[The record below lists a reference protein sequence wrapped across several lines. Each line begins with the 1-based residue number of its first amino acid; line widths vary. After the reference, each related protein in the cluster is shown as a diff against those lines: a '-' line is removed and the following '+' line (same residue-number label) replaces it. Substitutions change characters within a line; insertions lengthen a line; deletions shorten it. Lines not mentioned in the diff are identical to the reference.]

1 MIGTIMYS
9 QFFKRIF
16 DFTVA
21 GTALLI
27 LLPFFLFVSVFI
39 KMDSK
44 GPVFF
49 RQKRGGRDGK
59 YFDIF
64 KFRSMTVK
72 EKADGKDFDAGSC
85 SRITW
90 AGKMIR
96 RTKIDEL
103 PQLINVVRG
112 EMSLVGPR
120 PEVEIYIRLY
130 QTRWDR
136 VLSVSPG
143 ITDPASIK
151 FRNEEELLAKAE
163 NPEDEYRNV
172 ILPRKLEI
180 YEDYVS
186 RISFLNDVK
195 ILIGT
200 IFVVLKG

>member
-1 MIGTIMYS
+1 MYS
-9 QFFKRIF
+9 LFFKRIF

-27 LLPFFLFVSVFI
+27 LLPLFLLIAVFI
-39 KMDSK
+39 KLDSK

-49 RQKRGGRDGK
+49 RQKRGGLDGK
-59 YFDIF
+59 CFDIF

-72 EKADGKDFDAGSC
+72 EKTDGKDFDAGSC
-85 SRITW
+85 SRITRT
-90 AGKMIR
+90 GKIVR
-96 RTKIDEL
+96 KTKLDEL

-120 PEVEIYIRLY
+120 PEVETYIRLY
-130 QTRWDR
+130 QSHWDKI
-136 VLSVSPG
+136 LSVRPG

-151 FRNEEELLAKAE
+151 FRNEEELLAKAAD
-163 NPEDEYRNV
+163 PEDEYRNV
-172 ILPRKLEI
+172 ILPRKLGI

-186 RISFLNDVK
+186 GISFLNDVK
-195 ILIGT
+195 ILLGT

>member
-1 MIGTIMYS
+1 MYPIS
-9 QFFKRIF
+9 FKRIF

-21 GTALLI
+21 GTALMI
-27 LLPFFLFVSVFI
+27 LLPFFLFVAVFI

-90 AGKMIR
+90 TGKIIR
-96 RTKIDEL
+96 KTKLDEL

-120 PEVEIYIRLY
+120 PEVETYIRLY
-130 QTRWDR
+130 QTRWDKILAVR
-136 VLSVSPG
+136 PG

-151 FRNEEELLAKAE
+151 FRNEEELLAKAKK
-163 NPEDEYRNV
+163 PEDEYRKV

-180 YEDYVS
+180 YEDYV
-186 RISFLNDVK
+186 RRVSFLSDVK
-195 ILIGT
+195 ILLGT
-200 IFVVLKG
+200 VFVVLKG

>member
-1 MIGTIMYS
+1 MYS
-9 QFFKRIF
+9 RFFKRIF

-21 GTALLI
+21 GTAFMF
-27 LLPFFLFVSVFI
+27 LLPLFLFIAIII
-39 KMDSK
+39 KLDTR

-49 RQKRGGRDGK
+49 RQKRGGRNGK

-72 EKADGKDFDAGSC
+72 EKTDGKDLDPGSC

-103 PQLINVVRG
+103 PQLINVVMG

-130 QTRWDR
+130 QTRWDKILAVR
-136 VLSVSPG
+136 PG

-151 FRNEEELLAKAE
+151 FRNEEELLAKAKK
-163 NPEDEYRNV
+163 PEDEYRKV

-180 YEDYVS
+180 YEDYV
-186 RISFLNDVK
+186 RRVSFLSDVK
-195 ILIGT
+195 ILLGT
-200 IFVVLKG
+200 VFVVLKG

>member
-1 MIGTIMYS
+1 MYS
-9 QFFKRIF
+9 VFFKRIF
-16 DFTVA
+16 DFTIA
-21 GTALLI
+21 GIALLF
-27 LLPFFLFVSVFI
+27 LLPLFLFIAVFI
-39 KMDSK
+39 KLDSK

-49 RQKRGGRDGK
+49 RQKRGGRNGK

-90 AGKMIR
+90 TGKIIR
-96 RTKIDEL
+96 KTKLDEL

-112 EMSLVGPR
+112 EMALVGPR
-120 PEVEIYIRLY
+120 PEVEFYIRLY
-130 QTRWDR
+130 QTRWDKILTVR
-136 VLSVSPG
+136 PG
-143 ITDPASIK
+143 VTDPASIK
-151 FRNEEELLAKAE
+151 FRNEEELLARAA
-163 NPEDEYRNV
+163 NPEEEYRNV

-186 RISFLNDVK
+186 RIRFLNDIK
-195 ILIGT
+195 ILFGT

>member
-1 MIGTIMYS
+1 MYS
-9 QFFKRIF
+9 RFFKRIF
-16 DFTVA
+16 DFIVA
-21 GTALLI
+21 GTALLF
-27 LLPFFLFVSVFI
+27 LLPLFLFIAVFI
-39 KMDSK
+39 KLDSK

-49 RQKRGGRDGK
+49 RQKRGGRNGK

-90 AGKMIR
+90 TGKIIR
-96 RTKIDEL
+96 KTKLDEL
-103 PQLINVVRG
+103 PQLINVIKG

-120 PEVEIYIRLY
+120 PEVETYIRLY
-130 QTRWDR
+130 QTRWDKILTVR
-136 VLSVSPG
+136 PG
-143 ITDPASIK
+143 VTDPASIK
-151 FRNEEELLAKAE
+151 FRNEEELLAKAV

-172 ILPRKLEI
+172 ILPRKLGI
-180 YEDYVS
+180 YEDYVA

-195 ILIGT
+195 ILFGT